1 MKSKD
6 VILAVQAALQIPE
19 EKRYPRVG
27 PLTKAAFNKLANL
40 DPEAEYTVPMTAILA
55 DSGRNISDRGLALV
69 QHFESCFLQAYQDV
83 AGVWTIG
90 WGHTGLTHNDGTVYK
105 GRTITREK
113 ADQLLRY
120 DMDQTEAQV
129 SALVRNELN
138 DDQFAALVSFHFNT
152 GGLDGSTMLRRLNE
166 GNYALA
172 AKEFL
177 RWNKVDGKVVKGL
190 TRRRMSEKNL
200 FEGADSFIVE
210 TI

>member
-1 MKSKD
+1 MKTKD
-6 VILAVQAALQIPE
+6 VILAVQTALQIPE

-27 PLTKAAFNKLANL
+27 PLTRAAFNKLANL
-40 DPEAEYTVPMTAILA
+40 SPDEEYTVPFSSELA
-55 DSGRNISDRGLALV
+55 TSRREINLRGLRLV
-69 QHFESCFLQAYQDV
+69 QHFESCFLQAYKDI

-90 WGHTGLTHNDGTVYK
+90 WGHTGLVHNDGTVFK
-105 GRTITREK
+105 GRTIDQEK
-113 ADQLLRY
+113 ADQLLDY
-120 DMDQTEAQV
+120 DMDQTEEQV
-129 SALVRNELN
+129 ASLVKVTLN

-166 GNYALA
+166 GNYTLA

-200 FEGADSFIVE
+200 FEGMDKYIVE

>member
-1 MKSKD
+1 MKTSD
-6 VILAVQAALQIPE
+6 VILAVQTALQIPE
-19 EKRYPRVG
+19 DKRYPRVG

-40 DPEAEYTVPMTAILA
+40 SPDAEYTPPISSELA
-55 DSGRNISDRGLALV
+55 DSGRNINDRGLALV
-69 QHFESCFLQAYQDV
+69 QHFESLFLQAYEDI
-83 AGVWTIG
+83 ANVWTIG
-90 WGHTGLTHNDGTVYK
+90 WGHTGLVHNDGTVYR
-105 GRTITREK
+105 GRMITREK

-129 SALVRNELN
+129 SALVKNTLN
-138 DDQFAALVSFHFNT
+138 DDQFDALVSFHFNT
-152 GGLDGSTMLRRLNE
+152 GGLDGSTLLKRLNE
-166 GNYALA
+166 GNYTLA

-200 FEGADSFIVE
+200 FESVDKYLVE